1 MSLAMRA
8 RRILWALVIAGLATM
23 LYDWHTAV
31 HPRHSSDQAL
41 EGNSP
46 AGETL
51 WVMANGLRLKTRVY
65 GSARAGEHPVLVIV
79 LHGDSPFHPPS
90 YQYIFARKA
99 AEQIDNVIGA
109 AVLRPG
115 YSDDTGDTSDGTRG
129 YTTGDNYTP
138 EVVDAVA
145 SLARQ
150 LKARYAASHVIFV
163 GHSGGAAI
171 AADVMGLLPGVAD
184 GALLVS
190 CPCNVPAFR
199 RHMSEKQMD
208 PLWLAP
214 VSSLSP
220 LDLVGHLSPAIHVR
234 MVVGA
239 KDSVATPELTEEY
252 ADALRARHIDVTV
265 TELPGMEHDILLEPP
280 VYEQLRLLVKAVSEP
295 AIH

>member
-1 MSLAMRA
+1 MSVAMRA
-8 RRILWALVIAGLATM
+8 RRILWALVIASLATM

-31 HPRHSSDQAL
+31 RPRHSSDQAL

-51 WVMANGLRLKTRVY
+51 WVTANGLRLKTRVY
-65 GSARAGEHPVLVIV
+65 RSAKADEHPVLVIV

-99 AEQIDNVIGA
+99 AGQIDNVVVA

-129 YTTGDNYTP
+129 YTTADNYTLQ
-138 EVVDAVA
+138 VVDAITSVA
-145 SLARQ
+145 TQ
-150 LKARYAASHVIFV
+150 LKEKYAASHVVFV

-171 AADVMGLLPGVAD
+171 AADVMGRAPSVAD

-199 RHMSEKQMD
+199 KHMSEKQMD

-214 VSSLSP
+214 VASLSP
-220 LDLVGHLSPAIHVR
+220 LDLAGQVSPAIHVR
-234 MVVGA
+234 MVVGT
-239 KDSVATPELTEEY
+239 KDSLATPELTEEY
-252 ADALRARHIDVTV
+252 AAALRARHIDVTV

-280 VYEQLRLLVKAVSEP
+280 VFEQLGQLVKEILEP
-295 AIH
+295 AAH

>member
-1 MSLAMRA
+1 MSFATRA
-8 RRILWALVIAGLATM
+8 RRIIWAVVIAALGTM
-23 LYDWHTAV
+23 LYDWHATL
-31 HPRHSSDQAL
+31 HPRHSASQAL
-41 EGNSP
+41 EGNSN

-51 WVMANGLRLKTRVY
+51 WVTANGLRLKTRIY
-65 GSARAGEHPVLVIV
+65 RSGQTGEHSVLAIV

-90 YQYIFARKA
+90 YQYVFARKA
-99 AEQIDNVIGA
+99 ASQIDNVVAA

-145 SLARQ
+145 GVATQ
-150 LKARYAASHVIFV
+150 LKVKYAASHVILV

-171 AADVMGLLPGVAD
+171 AADLIGRAPDVAD

-199 RHMSEKQMD
+199 KHMGEKQMD

-214 VSSLSP
+214 VASLSP
-220 LDLVGHLSPAIHVR
+220 LDLVSHISPGIHVR
-234 MVVGA
+234 MVVGG
-239 KDSVATPELTEEY
+239 KDAVAMPEVTEEY
-252 ADALRARHIDVTV
+252 AAALRARHIEVTV

-280 VYEQLRLLVKAVSEP
+280 VLEELGLLVKELAGT
-295 AIH
+295 AQH